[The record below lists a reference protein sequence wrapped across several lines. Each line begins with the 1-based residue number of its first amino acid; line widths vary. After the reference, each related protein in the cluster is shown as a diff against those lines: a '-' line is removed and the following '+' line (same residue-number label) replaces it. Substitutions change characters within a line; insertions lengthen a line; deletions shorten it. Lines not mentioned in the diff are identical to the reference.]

1 MATTIT
7 NAVLTVSINENINLN
22 GSQQG
27 SSNTFS
33 ISGINEISKRITFW
47 PYVAVDTSAN
57 R

>member
-7 NAVLTVSINENINLN
+7 NAVLTVNVNENISLN

-33 ISGINEISKRITFW
+33 ISGINEVSKRILTI
-47 PYVAVDTSAN
+47 TTN
-57 R
+57 E